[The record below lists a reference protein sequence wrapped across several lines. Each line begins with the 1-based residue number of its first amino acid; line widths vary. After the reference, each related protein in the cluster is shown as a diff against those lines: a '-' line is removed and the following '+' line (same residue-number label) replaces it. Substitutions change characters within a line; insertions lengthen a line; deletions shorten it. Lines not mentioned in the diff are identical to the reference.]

1 MLTIPDLTE
10 IGIELSA
17 SVLVR
22 SRVELP
28 DDLSDLCRV
37 AQRLA
42 HSALSD
48 LIPFGPIPNPTSDL
62 SLLLYLSENP

>member
-28 DDLSDLCRV
+28 DDLRDLCRV
-37 AQRLA
+37 AQRFA
-42 HSALSD
+42 HSAVRSD
-48 LIPFGPIPNPTSDL
+48 
-62 SLLLYLSENP
+62 SLLPNFQYNFWSFSSPLLI